1 MKILKYAVIFFS
13 LASCKS
19 ENKQSEKQ
27 AMNSYSKGTFGYD
40 LEFLKKYQKDL
51 IVLKSDASQII
62 LSPQYQARVMTSTA
76 LGDEGLSFGWINHE
90 HIASGKFNAHIN
102 AYGGEE
108 RFWLGPEGGQFS
120 IFFKKGDIFDMGH
133 WQTPSAIDTLSYDL
147 VEKKDKE
154 ASFKKEFEIENY
166 SGTKFKV
173 LVNREITLLSTEEA
187 ESQLKIALKNMKWV
201 GYQTI
206 NEVKNIGDFD
216 WEKSKGVLSI
226 WLLGM
231 MNASPNNTIIIP
243 YKKGMADKINDAYFG
258 KINST
263 RLKKLENVLFFKAD
277 ANSRGKIG
285 VPPEAL
291 KPIAGSYDALN
302 KVLTILQFDYKGEKE
317 YVNSMWEI
325 QKFPYKGDALNAY
338 NDGKNEAGTQLGQ
351 FYELESSSP
360 AVALKRNQSIKHT
373 QRTFH
378 FIGNEIQLNEICTK
392 LLGVGLNDIV
402 F

>member
-51 IVLKSDASQII
+51 ILLKSNEAQII

-76 LGDEGLSFGWINHE
+76 LGNEGLSFGWINHE

-108 RFWLGPEGGQFS
+108 RFWIGPEGGQFS
-120 IFFKKGDIFDMGH
+120 IFFKKGDKFDMGH
-133 WQTPSAIDTLSYDL
+133 WQTPSVIDTLSYDL

-154 ASFKKEFEIENY
+154 ASFIKEFEIENY

-173 LVNREITLLSTEEA
+173 LVNREISLLSTEEA
-187 ESQLKIALKNMKWV
+187 ESQLKIGLKNMKWV

-243 YKKGMADKINDAYFG
+243 YKKGMADKINDTYFG

-263 RLKKLENVLFFKAD
+263 RLKKKDSVLFFRAD

-360 AVALKRNQSIKHT
+360 AIALKRNQSIKHT